1 MSMID
6 MGDFWKKI
14 EDAYERDGWNLY
26 AYCQNNPIVYY
37 DPSGYMGQTN
47 DGKCGTPK
55 TSEGET
61 KFTADKFPNGFP
73 RPDISTNA
81 KLKAYKELLKAKI
94 GKKLDN
100 NDIVL
105 GVEEAKYRMFDV
117 NSSNPDRNNIL
128 DNHINRMK
136 KLGYHYSYWVKDI
149 DILYNMSVGKIYF
162 MVDGMQPREEFN
174 EYLRGNKPTE
184 EGLSVTNIE
193 LAAVFGRSDNLKKT
207 TFCFRGEPIPFSV
220 VKEVLKLPD
229 LPTFHL

>member
-1 MSMID
+1 
-6 MGDFWKKI
+6 
-14 EDAYERDGWNLY
+14 
-26 AYCQNNPIVYY
+26 
-37 DPSGYMGQTN
+37 
-47 DGKCGTPK
+47 
-55 TSEGET
+55 
-61 KFTADKFPNGFP
+61 
-73 RPDISTNA
+73 
-81 KLKAYKELLKAKI
+81 
-94 GKKLDN
+94 
-100 NDIVL
+100 
-105 GVEEAKYRMFDV
+105 
-117 NSSNPDRNNIL
+117 
-128 DNHINRMK
+128 MK